1 MIDQQKGIAM
11 PDEFKVPKFKNESE
25 EAQWWDSQ
33 GKNLTQAFQRAA
45 AQGHLG
51 RGTAKR
57 KGATPTTT
65 IRLEQEDIARARVQ
79 AERKG
84 LRYQTYLKMLLR
96 ETLLKEEKKM
106 AGRAA
111 RAAKAHA

>member
-1 MIDQQKGIAM
+1 MSE
-11 PDEFKVPKFKNESE
+11 EFKVPKFKNKSE
-25 EAQWWDSQ
+25 EAQWWNSQ
-33 GKNLTQAFQRAA
+33 GKKITRAFEQAA
-45 AQGHLG
+45 AGRLG

-65 IRLEQEDIARARVQ
+65 IRLEPEDIARARAQ

-96 ETLLKEEKKM
+96 ETLLKEEKKL
-106 AGRAA
+106 AASAA
-111 RAAKAHA
+111 RPTPPRN

>member
-1 MIDQQKGIAM
+1 MSE
-11 PDEFKVPKFKNESE
+11 EFKVPKFKNESE

-33 GKNLTQAFQRAA
+33 DRSITRAFKNAA
-45 AQGHLG
+45 AEGRLG

-65 IRLEQEDIARARVQ
+65 IRLEQEDIARARAQ

-96 ETLLKEEKKM
+96 ESLLKEEKK
-106 AGRAA
+106 AA
-111 RAAKAHA
+111 NRTARTVKTHK

>member
-1 MIDQQKGIAM
+1 M
-11 PDEFKVPKFKNESE
+11 PEEFKVPKFKNESE

-33 GKNLTQAFQRAA
+33 GKNLAHEFERAA
-45 AQGHLG
+45 AEGRLG

-65 IRLEQEDIARARVQ
+65 IRLDQEDITRARAQ

-106 AGRAA
+106 ASQTA
-111 RAAKAHA
+111 RAGAGKKHA

>member
-1 MIDQQKGIAM
+1 
-11 PDEFKVPKFKNESE
+11 
-25 EAQWWDSQ
+25 
-33 GKNLTQAFQRAA
+33 
-45 AQGHLG
+45 
-51 RGTAKR
+51 
-57 KGATPTTT
+57 
-65 IRLEQEDIARARVQ
+65 
-79 AERKG
+79 

>member
-1 MIDQQKGIAM
+1 MAE
-11 PDEFKVPKFKNESE
+11 EFKVPKFKNETE

-33 GKNLTQAFQRAA
+33 GKNITRVFERAA
-45 AQGHLG
+45 AEGRLG

-65 IRLEQEDIARARVQ
+65 IRLEQEDIERARTQ

-84 LRYQTYLKMLLR
+84 LRYQTYLKMLIR
-96 ETLLKEEKKM
+96 ETLLKEEKKI
-106 AGRAA
+106 AGKAA
-111 RAAKAHA
+111 RDSKPRE